1 MPKYVIN
8 TVGNIINKNNEQV
21 DFNRITKELNELKIP
36 IDGDLD
42 KPVKTNKFFEMN
54 SGGGLVVTNN
64 LLDNANGD
72 ITKYPLNSVVN
83 STKKLNNSS
92 FGFFSEDVEKRE
104 TTYYNSY
111 NSVFDL
117 DLDNF
122 NSDNFA
128 NTQIFA
134 ENVDFYGFPLIATNP
149 VELIADELPVKLF
162 TLIDTILASTIPIA
176 TITTLQVLLQNS
188 SFSNVNIGDQNITD
202 RSLQYEL
209 GSYIRYEKS
218 TSGLDIFYDVAKIT
232 LNSFER
238 LMNYPRFKMPTVDP
252 GLDFFEKAKETLLN
266 ILKFIGLNILYFIEG
281 YIFYLNPGLKSN
293 VSLENIDFASIS
305 ELIATFITTNSSRHI
320 YNLLLRKIIRSN
332 YFLNKV
338 VNNDAKKTTGN
349 FETNLNSTLIFLS
362 GFFFRFVGERVAIG
376 ENLIKTNEKLNS
388 NRSKSFF
395 ESRENQLT
403 AKVRDSDE
411 TTYLRRKPSLSFMN
425 LVSNDI
431 KDYET
436 IKEYKNKFI
445 ENKKELKSSEIYRIS
460 KKSLDEIERIIEKD
474 YIPFSLHDLRTNE
487 VLKFHAFIDSI
498 SDSYTAN
505 YNEMGGFGRL
515 EKIKTYANTTRSIN
529 VSFKLA
535 AMSYEDHSEMWYAIN
550 KIVSMLYPQWS
561 RGVNAREFLTKEIK
575 KDLKKNI
582 EQKNQGSTANN
593 AINLLNS
600 IKELYKVPFSQIPSN
615 APMIRLRIGDLITSN
630 YSKFQAAK
638 LFGFEPK
645 IYSKSVSVA
654 GKVDVAEIKKAIENL
669 IKQYYIENISNI
681 PKKYKDD
688 GVQNAQDLAV
698 NLVIAANKDKL
709 FTISFKDD
717 RNIKK
722 KYLEF
727 STAETGLTVNFS
739 KDTTD
744 HYKYKVTITS
754 NSLIDSSYVSFN
766 VIFQK
771 DPFKIQSGQAAAKT
785 TRTVK
790 AIYFVK
796 DDNGQQEFVKEN
808 QTIDLNDFQQNIFKD
823 PKIAADVNASEG
835 REVIKNNNGDFVLKQ
850 LSAGDI
856 QIDVSGQINVARII
870 SSVTSKDNKNATYN
884 ILKYELKDVSIEVE
898 SQTEVGERYVTPS
911 ISDISNFEN
920 NKKIVYSSLQNLLS
934 AAAGVQSENQKAK
947 ASQVTELQ
955 DKLDLQEKFLK
966 AEDDGTKK
974 INNPIIKAF
983 ESNMGKGLA
992 GFITSF
998 NIDWEQGS
1006 FWEISPGNRAP
1017 KIVTITL
1024 GFSPSHDIPL
1034 GLDHRGNLRSIA
1046 YAVGSGASINRGLYM
1061 QENNFNYDDNQF
1073 KDKEK

>member
-8 TVGNIINKNNEQV
+8 TVGNVINKDNEQV

-64 LLDNANGD
+64 LLDNTDGD

-83 STKKLNNSS
+83 STKKLNNGS
-92 FGFFSEDVEKRE
+92 FGFLSEDAEKRE

-149 VELIADELPVKLF
+149 VELLADELPVKLF
-162 TLIDTILASTIPIA
+162 TLIDTILASAIPIA

-188 SFSNVNIGDQNITD
+188 SFSNAIIADNLEIPD

-218 TSGLDIFYDVAKIT
+218 TSGFDLFYDVAKIT

-252 GLDFFEKAKETLLN
+252 GLNFFEKAKETLLN

-293 VSLENIDFASIS
+293 VSLKNIDFTSIS

-376 ENLIKTNEKLNS
+376 ENLIKTNENFFS
-388 NRSKSFF
+388 NRKISFF

-403 AKVRDSDE
+403 AKAGDSDE

-436 IKEYKNKFI
+436 IKEYKNKFAD
-445 ENKKELKSSEIYRIS
+445 NKKELKNSEIYRIS
-460 KKSLDEIERIIEKD
+460 KKSLDEIESFIEKD

-575 KDLKKNI
+575 EDLKKNI
-582 EQKNQGSTANN
+582 EQKNQGSTAND
-593 AINLLNS
+593 AINLLDS

-645 IYSKSVSVA
+645 IYSKSVNVA
-654 GKVDVAEIKKAIENL
+654 GKVNIADMKVAIEKL
-669 IKQYYIENISNI
+669 ISDYYKTSFNDIVTTYTKQFGATNATILAATLVGSSGNTNSELYTVFYVNKRAKPSNFLEFNEAKTNIDINISRANDNDYEAKINI
-681 PKKYKDD
+681 L
-688 GVQNAQDLAV
+688 AQGLREQRD
-698 NLVIAANKDKL
+698 VIFTVKFNKDK
-709 FTISFKDD
+709 
-717 RNIKK
+717 
-722 KYLEF
+722 
-727 STAETGLTVNFS
+727 
-739 KDTTD
+739 
-744 HYKYKVTITS
+744 
-754 NSLIDSSYVSFN
+754 
-766 VIFQK
+766 
-771 DPFKIQSGQAAAKT
+771 FKIQSESAAKGT
-785 TRTVK
+785 TRIVK
-790 AIYFVK
+790 AIRLKK
-796 DDNGQQEFVKEN
+796 DANGNFKKTEKKSVKEVDFKLEKQKIKVN
-808 QTIDLNDFQQNIFKD
+808 ALDTSSGYIYDQNGKLEQNSNLNFEYILRNIVTFTQDKETLYNYDVLDYETKDYTIDTGDAKLESSDQFAAPSFT
-823 PKIAADVNASEG
+823 KIQSYESS
-835 REVIKNNNGDFVLKQ
+835 K
-850 LSAGDI
+850 
-856 QIDVSGQINVARII
+856 RII
-870 SSVTSKDNKNATYN
+870 QKDIRN
-884 ILKYELKDVSIEVE
+884 ILSQAANTQSI
-898 SQTEVGERYVTPS
+898 
-911 ISDISNFEN
+911 D
-920 NKKIVYSSLQNLLS
+920 
-934 AAAGVQSENQKAK
+934 QKAK

-955 DKLDLQEKFLK
+955 DKLDLQENFLK
-966 AEDDGTKK
+966 AEVNVNGTKK
-974 INNPIIKAF
+974 INNPIMKAF

-1006 FWEISPGNRAP
+1006 FWEISKGNQAP